1 MMPGQQ
7 KWECVHCNVIN
18 THGDPPCCEEATKS
32 ILAFDQRF
40 PSQRVSH
47 TRPPIFKVPRSI
59 SHCGHCGQHTLKHD
73 DDLCRYKLDVRQ
85 AQDIIDLSNK
95 TMDEVY
101 ERALQKMEAGA
112 FDCQRLI
119 DIKQGVDHL
128 WEESATWPRVSW
140 WKRAMN
146 RVRSWF

>member
-7 KWECVHCNVIN
+7 QWECVQCNVIN

-40 PSQRVSH
+40 PS
-47 TRPPIFKVPRSI
+47 
-59 SHCGHCGQHTLKHD
+59 
-73 DDLCRYKLDVRQ
+73 
-85 AQDIIDLSNK
+85 
-95 TMDEVY
+95 
-101 ERALQKMEAGA
+101 
-112 FDCQRLI
+112 QRLI